1 MGTHSPIVM
10 SGSPVFASMIQQQ
23 PTSKEASKSTVSA
36 PTIIQII
43 DVEPQVF
50 EQLLHFLYTGRIP
63 LLEEDGMADRLFKAA
78 RKYGLDNLKD
88 KCTRFMLADL
98 NEHNAIKTLIWSS
111 ANSLANLFDRA
122 LNLVSVNYAQVSSQ
136 PDWQNLIDDQPEIYL
151 RVYQL
156 MTNLPGNK

>member
-1 MGTHSPIVM
+1 
-10 SGSPVFASMIQQQ
+10 MIQQQ
-23 PTSKEASKSTVSA
+23 PTSKEASKSTVST

-50 EQLLHFLYTGRIP
+50 EQLLHYLYAGRIP

-78 RKYGLDNLKD
+78 GKYGLDNLKEE
-88 KCTRFMLADL
+88 CERFMLADL
-98 NEHNAIKTLIWSS
+98 NEHNAIQTLIWSS

-122 LNLVSVNYAQVSSQ
+122 LNLVSINYPQVISQ
-136 PDWQNLIDDQPEIYL
+136 PDWQKLIDDQPQIDL

-156 MTNLPGNK
+156 MANLPGNK